1 MIRHALVLTAGL
13 GTRLRPLT
21 DVRAKPAIP
30 VAGEPMIR
38 RIIRTLVAQSV
49 DDLVLNLHHLPATL
63 TAIVGDGRDLGARVR
78 YSWEP
83 VILGSGGGPRLARPL
98 VGAESFWIVNGDTL
112 TDVTLGPLADAHT
125 ESGARVTLALVPNRE
140 FARYGGVHLDDQRRV
155 TRFTPRG
162 PASQGSYHFIG
173 VQLVDGAVFDAVRAG
188 EVASSIGGI
197 YDALIATSPGA
208 VRGFVAD
215 ASFFDVG
222 TVDDYR
228 RTHDAFADAA
238 DHSAEAS
245 TPSVGRGT
253 TIDPSARVARSILW
267 DDVHVAAGARLDTC
281 IVTDGV
287 VVPAGAEYSR
297 AVLVRG
303 EDEYPIAT
311 ALSDDRSG

>member
-1 MIRHALVLTAGL
+1 MIRHAIVLTAGL

-38 RIIRTLVAQSV
+38 RIIRALVAQGV

-63 TAIVGDGRDLGARVR
+63 TAVVGDGGDLRARVR

-83 VILGSGGGPRLARPL
+83 VILGSAGGPRLARPL
-98 VGAESFWIVNGDTL
+98 VGGDSFWIVNGDTL
-112 TDVTLGPLADAHT
+112 TDVSLDPLSAAHAA
-125 ESGARVTLALVPNRE
+125 SGARVTLALVPNRE

-162 PASQGSYHFIG
+162 PASEGSYHFIG
-173 VQLVDGAVFDAVRAG
+173 VQLVDAAVFDTVRPG
-188 EVASSIGGI
+188 EAASSIGGV
-197 YDALIATSPGA
+197 YDALIATDPDA
-208 VRGFVAD
+208 VRGFVSD

-222 TVDDYR
+222 TAEDYR
-228 RTHDAFADAA
+228 RTHDAFASGDPA
-238 DHSAEAS
+238 SAHP

-253 TIDPSARVARSILW
+253 TIDPSARVTQSILW
-267 DDVHVAAGARLDTC
+267 DDVQVAGGAILDTC
-281 IVTDGV
+281 IVTDRV
-287 VVPAGAEYSR
+287 VVPAGAAYSR

-303 EDEYPIAT
+303 EDERPIAT
-311 ALSDDRSG
+311 PLNVP